1 MMNLKS
7 LDWPQR
13 GRNFVLVTTV
23 SPAYITEEVCN
34 KNVEYGLRTV
44 PYQPPAPKESA
55 DLFFT
60 FRE

>member
-1 MMNLKS
+1 MQL
-7 LDWPQR
+7 
-13 GRNFVLVTTV
+13 FTAV
-23 SPAYITEEVCN
+23 SPAYITKEVCN

-44 PYQPPAPKESA
+44 PYQPPAPKDSA